1 VGQRKNKANRCGVCG
16 LHDELCVC
24 PSMPRFDLATKLLI
38 VQHNRERHKPTNTAR
53 LGLAMFEGAQMIHYG
68 ARDKELDTAPLEQPD
83 RDYVLLFPGDE
94 ARPLAEAPVPAPGRA
109 RTLVVL
115 DGTWHQCSRMARRAP
130 RIAEMPCYTLPEG
143 PSSRWRIRTA
153 PRPEALSTFE
163 AICRATDVLSRG
175 EAPST
180 RTSTA
185 APDADTDADANVE
198 DAGASADSNA
208 DAGRGVDAA
217 LDRGG
222 PSFDLEAAF
231 AWFDV
236 LVARMWQMRGCGPGG
251 RSS

>member
-1 VGQRKNKANRCGVCG
+1 
-16 LHDELCVC
+16 
-24 PSMPRFDLATKLLI
+24 MPRFSLATKLLI

-53 LGLAMFEGAQMIHYG
+53 LGLAMFEDAQMIHYG
-68 ARDKELDTAPLEQPD
+68 ARDTELDTAPLEQPD

-94 ARPLAEAPVPAPGRA
+94 ARPLAQAPTPAPGRV

-130 RIAEMPCYTLPEG
+130 LITEMPCYTLPDG
-143 PSSRWRIRTA
+143 PPSRWRIRTA

-163 AICRATDVLSRG
+163 AICRATDVL
-175 EAPST
+175 T
-180 RTSTA
+180 RAESDSDVVTA
-185 APDADTDADANVE
+185 VDADV
-198 DAGASADSNA
+198 SAA
-208 DAGRGVDAA
+208 VD
-217 LDRGG
+217 RER
-222 PSFDLEAAF
+222 PQIFDLDAAF

>member
-1 VGQRKNKANRCGVCG
+1 
-16 LHDELCVC
+16 
-24 PSMPRFDLATKLLI
+24 MPRFDLATKLLI

-68 ARDKELDTAPLEQPD
+68 ARDSELDTAPLEQPD
-83 RDYVLLFPGDE
+83 RDYVLLFPGDD
-94 ARPLAEAPVPAPGRA
+94 ARPLAQAPTPAPGRV

-130 RIAEMPCYTLPEG
+130 LVTEMPCYTLPEG
-143 PSSRWRIRTA
+143 PPSRWRIRTA

-163 AICRATDVLSRG
+163 AICKATDVLSRG
-175 EAPST
+175 EVS
-180 RTSTA
+180 A
-185 APDADTDADANVE
+185 AVDAEADA
-198 DAGASADSNA
+198 A
-208 DAGRGVDAA
+208 AGRAAARRVDRRVDPERASTFDLDAA
-217 LDRGG
+217 L
-222 PSFDLEAAF
+222 